1 MTPELAS
8 PARLHAVEMSGD
20 EGAVEGPLHGYHH
33 ETYVFP
39 LPGETEGE
47 RSGRWK
53 CREPRADLLWFDRR
67 CFDSEENLLKALHGQ
82 ILGIPD
88 IINVGGIGLQ
98 RFIEGNTLA
107 YFHKSGTV
115 IPDVFVRQIM
125 ELFRQ
130 MVVIRPDSLP
140 VDRRCKPE
148 DRAEY
153 GDSDGFLE
161 RLVLFTEQRVFLS
174 NLDRFDRLFGDL
186 WLGEDS
192 FRHLRKNVFGLTRRP
207 FCLLHADLHRENF
220 IVDADSR
227 LWTIDWELAMLG
239 DPLYDLATHL
249 HLMRYPA
256 RQERAVAQRWYEA
269 VEGVRA
275 GSSKGWE
282 DDLERLLS
290 YKRGQSVFTDVIR
303 TALELDACPEAG
315 WWQIAPAA
323 FKLRKV
329 LTAAASSL
337 GLDEVPGT
345 RRIVTALMRWCR
357 DHGSSPGVNSS

>member
-1 MTPELAS
+1 MSLELAS
-8 PARLHAVEMSGD
+8 LARLHAVEMSGD
-20 EGAVEGPLHGYHH
+20 EGVVEGPLHGYHH

-39 LPGETEGE
+39 LSGEMEGG

-67 CFDSEENLLKALHGQ
+67 CFSSEENLLRALHGQ
-82 ILGIPD
+82 VLRIPD
-88 IINVGGIGLQ
+88 IIDVDGIGLQ
-98 RFIEGNTLA
+98 SFIEGDTLA

-115 IPDVFVRQIM
+115 IPGHFLDQIM
-125 ELFRQ
+125 DLFRQ
-130 MVVIRPDSLP
+130 MVGIRPDSLS
-140 VDRRCKPE
+140 VERRCKLD
-148 DRAEY
+148 DRPDD
-153 GDSDGFLE
+153 GDTDGFLE
-161 RLVLFTEQRVFLS
+161 RLVLFAEQRVYRA
-174 NLDRFDRLFGDL
+174 NLERFASLFEDL

-192 FRHLRKNVFGLTRRP
+192 FRHLRKNVFGLERRP

-220 IVDADSR
+220 IVDAEST

-256 RQERAVAQRWYEA
+256 RQERVVAQRWCET

-275 GSSKGWE
+275 GSSNGWG
-282 DDLERLLS
+282 DDLERLLT
-290 YKRGQSVFTDVIR
+290 YKKAQSVFTDVIR
-303 TALELDACPEAG
+303 TALELDTDPEPS

-323 FKLRKV
+323 FKVRKV
-329 LTAAASSL
+329 LAVAASSL
-337 GLDEVPGT
+337 GLEEVPGT

-357 DHGSSPGVNSS
+357 EHGSAPAENVP

>member
-20 EGAVEGPLHGYHH
+20 EGVVEGPLHGYHH

-39 LPGETEGE
+39 LPGEMEGE

-67 CFDSEENLLKALHGQ
+67 CFDSEENLLRALHGQ

-88 IINVGGIGLQ
+88 IIDVGGIGLQ
-98 RFIEGNTLA
+98 RFIEGDTLA

-115 IPDVFVRQIM
+115 IPDIYLRQIM
-125 ELFRQ
+125 DLFRQ
-130 MVVIRPDSLP
+130 MVVIRPDFLR
-140 VDRRCKPE
+140 VDRRCKLD
-148 DRAEY
+148 DRADD
-153 GDSDGFLE
+153 GDSEGFLE
-161 RLVLFTEQRVFLS
+161 RLVLFTEQRVFLA
-174 NLDRFDRLFGDL
+174 NRERFDGLFGDL

-192 FRHLRKNVFGLTRRP
+192 FRHLRKNVFGLARRP

-220 IVDADSR
+220 IVDAESR

-256 RQERAVAQRWYEA
+256 RHERAVAQRWSEA

-275 GSSKGWE
+275 GISSGWE
-282 DDLERLLS
+282 DDLERLLN
-290 YKRGQSVFTDVIR
+290 YKRAQSVFTDVIR
-303 TALELDACPEAG
+303 TALELDAGSEPS

-329 LTAAASSL
+329 LTVAAPSL

-357 DHGSSPGVNSS
+357 EYGSTRSASLS